1 VKYPEPTI
9 PRYFLVAIVTFKI
22 AMMQGVIKR
31 AWCEAAFVFDQ
42 QVFIICMGHCS
53 PGALEND
60 MENKMNGM
68 AGDNPVY
75 ANTAEVDEV
84 LNWMH

>member
-1 VKYPEPTI
+1 
-9 PRYFLVAIVTFKI
+9 
-22 AMMQGVIKR
+22 
-31 AWCEAAFVFDQ
+31 
-42 QVFIICMGHCS
+42 MGHCS

-60 MENKMNGM
+60 MQNKINGM

-84 LNWMH
+84 LNWMR

>member
-1 VKYPEPTI
+1 
-9 PRYFLVAIVTFKI
+9 
-22 AMMQGVIKR
+22 
-31 AWCEAAFVFDQ
+31 
-42 QVFIICMGHCS
+42 MGHCS
-53 PGALEND
+53 PWALIDD

-84 LNWMH
+84 LNWMHWKTVPKAKIYITVV